1 MSTKTEIAVWWWS
14 IMTEETHAFWCLPLH
29 LNTLLHLFIF
39 IISSFGFSTLTNMN
53 LIKHVILFT
62 HLVDGAYFFVCFRY
76 WVKINIDRYERL

>member
-1 MSTKTEIAVWWWS
+1 MMVDYDGRNSCFLVFAS
-14 IMTEETHAFWCLPLH
+14 AFEYF
-29 LNTLLHLFIF
+29 TTFIIF